1 MEEKELLSIIA
12 SYYNLHPSAVSYRNG
27 QLYIRG
33 DSVNGMPSYY
43 KSNITPQEFVD
54 NLDEFE
60 EKSNSLLGTTS
71 GINRNSLQ
79 LLAKDYYTGDIMFKE
94 VDREGR
100 IISYKPLSSNSE
112 MSFVSPITKKEY
124 NADQNSYYKML
135 EDDVKFATGFD
146 YKYDAIRKEWK
157 LNGKRVSSP
166 LGRPLKKAY
175 KRSLLSPEE
184 LDKLNKELEQR
195 YLEFYK
201 DNVKYNQIENLTL
214 WDEGYDLENFDE
226 SFYKKQI
233 KDVEKKINRNKRYK
247 KEATGQKKKRINE
260 EIKKLETKLS
270 ELEKAK
276 EDGISVEEY
285 ASGDESKK
293 NEVQYS
299 KESAIATKFFKDDL
313 RELRSKYRVSSSG
326 NLKIP
331 DDLNENEYNKFIKEN
346 PINYNGTDIRK
357 EFQEYLKDPSA
368 KVYGSEIF
376 DENYFT
382 GDDFFKIP
390 NLFNNNKQDIVTNNT
405 NSSLEAKDRLMNLE
419 NRPLPPN
426 ESYEPI
432 TFSNELINN
441 ELANNEEINNEEIVE
456 TPEDTQIVEEITPEG
471 DPLYTILTAP
481 KNKEATSENEEAEPL
496 VLAIGE
502 TRKEAVENFNDA
514 MLPFL
519 EKTKVSVTD
528 VTSTPLTNPNEGFA
542 VVPELAEDANTNEAV
557 TEFNNE
563 YFETTNQNKTR
574 KSIKKQRKKTELPIS
589 EIVIKRLPNGKL
601 DVKRV
606 NNRLDKYILKKQGY
620 LTQEERSTLSQQPLK
635 IEEVQKRLNKNRY
648 EFKLDP
654 DKSEYTITDK
664 KTAVTQKISSDI
676 ILGVDTEK
684 GKLVAANTSNLDDI
698 DTNNFIAFSEDTISD
713 YIDDDYNLVI
723 NKQQQD
729 TNPPK
734 LTTTE
739 NSIDGVPSLK
749 QKLKKVWDT
758 FETGDKIG
766 LAAQTLPAVYNL
778 TRGIFE
784 KAKNYKAIYNPY
796 AQSALNDMKQRRFNI
811 DRTPSRLQVQA
822 AQKQIQDNSV
832 SNASR
837 MANLANLA
845 ANAQKQED
853 ALTVQE
859 ANVNQNQLPAENA
872 RFAYQIGEGI
882 KQAEERQ
889 RNLNTQAKADKNNML
904 NAGITQLGNVGQH
917 ISNIENQRRAD
928 ALAIKLANMR
938 APNYNYENGE
948 INWTG
953 YTKPR
958 LNLNTNTPD
967 QRSNAA
973 IDNVIKRNLPNRIKR
988 NLPNHTFEEKFEP
1001 IDFTKPPNIPNIP
1014 SLSKTELGGSYLNA
1028 YESPLPIKSNLEYKQ
1043 GGYIDADTK
1052 LKELKKLKL
1061 RLKQLKKYK

>member
-1 MEEKELLSIIA
+1 MEELQALIDEIKRLQKQGKHQQA
-12 SYYNLHPSAVSYRNG
+12 VDYYIKNRASAVKAAHAS
-27 QLYIRG
+27 
-33 DSVNGMPSYY
+33 
-43 KSNITPQEFVD
+43 
-54 NLDEFE
+54 
-60 EKSNSLLGTTS
+60 
-71 GINRNSLQ
+71 
-79 LLAKDYYTGDIMFKE
+79 KD
-94 VDREGR
+94 
-100 IISYKPLSSNSE
+100 
-112 MSFVSPITKKEY
+112 
-124 NADQNSYYKML
+124 A
-135 EDDVKFATGFD
+135 
-146 YKYDAIRKEWK
+146 
-157 LNGKRVSSP
+157 
-166 LGRPLKKAY
+166 
-175 KRSLLSPEE
+175 
-184 LDKLNKELEQR
+184 
-195 YLEFYK
+195 
-201 DNVKYNQIENLTL
+201 
-214 WDEGYDLENFDE
+214 
-226 SFYKKQI
+226 
-233 KDVEKKINRNKRYK
+233 
-247 KEATGQKKKRINE
+247 
-260 EIKKLETKLS
+260 
-270 ELEKAK
+270 
-276 EDGISVEEY
+276 
-285 ASGDESKK
+285 
-293 NEVQYS
+293 
-299 KESAIATKFFKDDL
+299 
-313 RELRSKYRVSSSG
+313 
-326 NLKIP
+326 
-331 DDLNENEYNKFIKEN
+331 
-346 PINYNGTDIRK
+346 
-357 EFQEYLKDPSA
+357 
-368 KVYGSEIF
+368 
-376 DENYFT
+376 
-382 GDDFFKIP
+382 
-390 NLFNNNKQDIVTNNT
+390 LFNNGKYTEARNIGKNIEDFNFNLRLLAHDSYVKLGNNAMASRMLEGSKPTTEAQKNKLTTARKNYNSYLKNQNTKPTTSPKELTTVNKTETIVDDPVSTTSSAVKDFSTNNPLPKNYLGQDIKNLLDNKYPDGYELGYINNGSIILKT
-405 NSSLEAKDRLMNLE
+405 SNGQFPFFISNEVYLNTSFKTIKDLLERGLSNEKGSQLIFEIQDGKLKVGNTINDSGMMSVDEFVKKN
-419 NRPLPPN
+419 PLPTDAPKD
-426 ESYEPI
+426 
-432 TFSNELINN
+432 T
-441 ELANNEEINNEEIVE
+441 EIVE
-456 TPEDTQIVEEITPEG
+456 SITPEG

-481 KNKEATSENEEAEPL
+481 KDEETDPL
-496 VLAIGE
+496 ILAIGG
-502 TRKEAVENFNDA
+502 TKKEAVENFNDT
-514 MLPFL
+514 MLPFI
-519 EKTKVSVTD
+519 EKTKVNVTD
-528 VTSTPLTNPNEGFA
+528 IATTPLTNPNEGFS
-542 VVPELAEDANTNEAV
+542 VVPELAEDVDINEAIAV
-557 TEFNNE
+557 FNND
-563 YFETTNQNKTR
+563 YFGKPSPSERKTNKVKKT
-574 KSIKKQRKKTELPIS
+574 IEKQRKKTELPIS

-606 NNRLDKYILKKQGY
+606 NNRLDKSILKRQGY
-620 LTQEERSTLSQQPLK
+620 LTQEERKTLSQQPLQ

-664 KTAVTQKISSDI
+664 KTAVTQKISPEI

-698 DTNNFIAFSEDTISD
+698 DTNNFIALSEETISD

-749 QKLKKVWDT
+749 QKLKKVWDS

-889 RNLNTQAKADKNNML
+889 RNLNMQAKADKNNML

-958 LNLNTNTPD
+958 LNFNTNTP
-967 QRSNAA
+967 
-973 IDNVIKRNLPNRIKR
+973 NRT
-988 NLPNHTFEEKFEP
+988 LEEKFEP
-1001 IDFTKPPNIPNIP
+1001 IDFTKPPNIP
-1014 SLSKTELGGSYLNA
+1014 SFSKPELGGSYLNA

>member
-1 MEEKELLSIIA
+1 MEELQALIDEIKRLQKQGKHQQA
-12 SYYNLHPSAVSYRNG
+12 VDYYIKNRASAVKAAHAS
-27 QLYIRG
+27 
-33 DSVNGMPSYY
+33 
-43 KSNITPQEFVD
+43 
-54 NLDEFE
+54 
-60 EKSNSLLGTTS
+60 
-71 GINRNSLQ
+71 
-79 LLAKDYYTGDIMFKE
+79 KD
-94 VDREGR
+94 
-100 IISYKPLSSNSE
+100 
-112 MSFVSPITKKEY
+112 
-124 NADQNSYYKML
+124 A
-135 EDDVKFATGFD
+135 
-146 YKYDAIRKEWK
+146 
-157 LNGKRVSSP
+157 
-166 LGRPLKKAY
+166 
-175 KRSLLSPEE
+175 
-184 LDKLNKELEQR
+184 
-195 YLEFYK
+195 
-201 DNVKYNQIENLTL
+201 
-214 WDEGYDLENFDE
+214 
-226 SFYKKQI
+226 
-233 KDVEKKINRNKRYK
+233 
-247 KEATGQKKKRINE
+247 
-260 EIKKLETKLS
+260 
-270 ELEKAK
+270 
-276 EDGISVEEY
+276 
-285 ASGDESKK
+285 
-293 NEVQYS
+293 
-299 KESAIATKFFKDDL
+299 
-313 RELRSKYRVSSSG
+313 
-326 NLKIP
+326 
-331 DDLNENEYNKFIKEN
+331 
-346 PINYNGTDIRK
+346 
-357 EFQEYLKDPSA
+357 
-368 KVYGSEIF
+368 
-376 DENYFT
+376 
-382 GDDFFKIP
+382 
-390 NLFNNNKQDIVTNNT
+390 LFNNGKYTEARNIGKNIEDFNFNLRLLAHDSYVKLGNNAMASRMLEGSKPTTEAQKNKLTTARKNYNSYLKNQNTKPTTSPKELTTVNKTETIVDDPVSNVNIEEVEEPIKVPEDLSTKRTLPKNYLGQDIKNLLDNRYPDGYELNYTRNGSIVLKTSNGQFPFFISNEVYLNT
-405 NSSLEAKDRLMNLE
+405 SSKTIKDLLERGLSDEKSSQLILE
-419 NRPLPPN
+419 IQDGKLKVGNTINDSGMMSVDEFVKKNPLPTDAPKD
-426 ESYEPI
+426 
-432 TFSNELINN
+432 T
-441 ELANNEEINNEEIVE
+441 EIVE
-456 TPEDTQIVEEITPEG
+456 SITPEG

-481 KNKEATSENEEAEPL
+481 KDEETDPL
-496 VLAIGE
+496 ILAIGG
-502 TRKEAVENFNDA
+502 TKKEAVENFNDA

-528 VTSTPLTNPNEGFA
+528 VTSTPLTNPNEGFS
-542 VVPELAEDANTNEAV
+542 VVPELAEDVDINEAV
-557 TEFNNE
+557 AVFNND
-563 YFETTNQNKTR
+563 YFGKPSPSERKTNKVKKT
-574 KSIKKQRKKTELPIS
+574 IEKQRKTNELPIS

-620 LTQEERSTLSQQPLK
+620 LTQEERKTLSQQPLQ

-654 DKSEYTITDK
+654 DNSEYTITDK
-664 KTAVTQKISSDI
+664 KTAVTQKISPEI

-684 GKLVAANTSNLDDI
+684 GKLVAANTNNLEDI
-698 DTNNFIAFSEDTISD
+698 DTNNFIAFSEETISD

-729 TNPPK
+729 ANPPK

-889 RNLNTQAKADKNNML
+889 RNLNMQAKADKNNML

-917 ISNIENQRRAD
+917 IANIENQRRAD

-938 APNYNYENGE
+938 APNYDYENGE

-973 IDNVIKRNLPNRIKR
+973 IDNVIKRNLPTY
-988 NLPNHTFEEKFEP
+988 TFEEKFEP
-1001 IDFTKPPNIPNIP
+1001 IDFTKPPNIP
-1014 SLSKTELGGSYLNA
+1014 SFSKPELGGSYLNA